1 MNDEFN
7 NVLKYE
13 NTTAILAFSNHE
25 QVKSYKRTAYN
36 LLDMLGDIG
45 GLYDGLKLL
54 FSAILTVISGTDYMS
69 LLISKLFF
77 VGKSMSN
84 Q

>member
-1 MNDEFN
+1 MIMNDERN

-13 NTTAILAFSNHE
+13 NATAILAFSTHE

-36 LLDMLGDIG
+36 LLDMLEDIG

-54 FSAILTVISGTDYMS
+54 FTGVLTVISGTDYMS
-69 LLISKLFF
+69 LLISKLFY
-77 VGKSMSN
+77 VG
-84 Q
+84 